1 MALYMKMFQQHLRL
15 HQIFTIMVI
24 MKLLVASRPPR
35 IYNLIAEDKSIDYNP
50 YDSAI
55 GPYQRCVSMC
65 TLDSECFS
73 FDFTPQSTTPYG
85 ECRLYDTT
93 YSIYT
98 NQSRVLTTQTGTR
111 YYSTF
116 PKDCA
121 DLYTLGLRQS
131 GVYQV
136 HLLGKFQRNVYC
148 LMDRYDGGW
157 MAFQR
162 RFDGSVEFK
171 SKGWSDFKNGFG
183 DPYGEYYLGNE
194 MLHLLTTA
202 EDHDYRVMATT
213 FTTNERNS
221 KLIRNVVITDE
232 ADKYRI
238 RFELSSIESTS
249 IGYGGRMRNHQFSTF
264 DNDNDDGSNENCAQK
279 FGAWWHSQ
287 CHNNGMNGYYKGKDD
302 YLFSSASTA
311 WGLMG
316 EGIHWSIWKGI
327 DESLKTSMLMI
338 RPSNFKA

>member
-1 MALYMKMFQQHLRL
+1 MIGLKLFQQNL

-131 GVYQV
+131 GVYQNAH
-136 HLLGKFQRNVYC
+136 HLLGPVFF
-148 LMDRYDGGW
+148 
-157 MAFQR
+157 MAFNMMSNWVMINMMISILDDASAAVKKEQESIR
-162 RFDGSVEFK
+162 SEDAEAM
-171 SKGWSDFKNGFG
+171 N
-183 DPYGEYYLGNE
+183 
-194 MLHLLTTA
+194 LLFQ
-202 EDHDYRVMATT
+202 Y
-213 FTTNERNS
+213 F
-221 KLIRNVVITDE
+221 
-232 ADKYRI
+232 
-238 RFELSSIESTS
+238 
-249 IGYGGRMRNHQFSTF
+249 
-264 DNDNDDGSNENCAQK
+264 
-279 FGAWWHSQ
+279 
-287 CHNNGMNGYYKGKDD
+287 
-302 YLFSSASTA
+302 
-311 WGLMG
+311 
-316 EGIHWSIWKGI
+316 KGI
-327 DESLKTSMLMI
+327 LFE
-338 RPSNFKA
+338 

>member
-1 MALYMKMFQQHLRL
+1 MFQQHL

-24 MKLLVASRPPR
+24 MKFLVASRPPR

-73 FDFTPQSTTPYG
+73 FEFTPQSTTPYG

-121 DLYTLGLRQS
+121 DLYILGLRQS

-148 LMDRYDGGW
+148 LMDRYNGGW

-162 RFDGSVEFK
+162 RFDGSVDFI
-171 SKGWSDFKNGFG
+171 SKGWSDFKHGFG

-194 MLHLLTTA
+194 ILHLLTTG
-202 EDHDYRVMATT
+202 ENHDYRVMATT
-213 FTTNERNS
+213 FNNEMNS
-221 KLIRNVVITDE
+221 ALIRNVVITDE
-232 ADKYRI
+232 TDKYRI
-238 RFELSSIESTS
+238 KYDVSN
-249 IGYGGRMRNHQFSTF
+249 IGPSYGGKMRNQQFSTF
-264 DNDNDDGSNENCAQK
+264 DNDNDGGDYENCAQRY
-279 FGAWWHSQ
+279 GAWWHAW
-287 CHNNGMNGYYKGKDD
+287 CHHEAMNGYYKDNAS
-302 YLFSSASTA
+302 YFHQNSYSSAAFTPSINWA
-311 WGLMG
+311 RAG
-316 EGIHWSIWKGI
+316 EGISWMSWKTLF
-327 DESLKTSMLMI
+327 ESLKTSMLMV

>member
-1 MALYMKMFQQHLRL
+1 MFQQHLRL

-35 IYNLIAEDKSIDYNP
+35 IYNLIAEDKSIDYSP

-171 SKGWSDFKNGFG
+171 SRGWSDFKNGFG

-238 RFELSSIESTS
+238 RFELSSIESNG
-249 IGYGGRMRNHQFSTF
+249 IGYGERMQNYQFSTHDQ
-264 DNDNDDGSNENCAQK
+264 DNDVNAGGNCAQAY
-279 FGAWWHSQ
+279 GAWWHED
-287 CHNNGMNGYYKGKDD
+287 CHNDNMNGEYKDKLN
-302 YLFSSASTA
+302 YQKATASIS
-311 WGLMG
+311 WVNDG
-316 EGIHWSIWKGI
+316 EGIIWRHWKNLG
-327 DESLKTSMLMI
+327 ESLKTSMLMI